1 MIGTALMGSEG
12 SESMA
17 DREKIVE
24 AYAEYEPY
32 AHALPCVTIK
42 SQVYMDVLDLL
53 KRSKI
58 YEDQIKWERDVAL
71 RQLSEIGKG
80 FGERMDD
87 IVRNCEREKGTE
99 KWKTRL

>member
-1 MIGTALMGSEG
+1 MT
-12 SESMA
+12 

-24 AYAEYEPY
+24 AYADYEPY
-32 AHALPCVTIK
+32 ARDMPCVTIK
-42 SQVYMDVLDLL
+42 SRVYMDVLDLL
-53 KRSKI
+53 KRSQL

-87 IVRNCEREKGTE
+87 IIDLLGRK
-99 KWKTRL
+99 